1 MNGARVGGGGDGAE
15 VARSEIGADPSVLRV
30 SDPLRVIPH
39 VEELRAELEIG
50 AALLREKEVLE
61 DGKIPVVMAGAT
73 DEVLRRGKM
82 IAISLAIES
91 MAERGRPSSSV

>member
-1 MNGARVGGGGDGAE
+1 
-15 VARSEIGADPSVLRV
+15 
-30 SDPLRVIPH
+30 
-39 VEELRAELEIG
+39 LEIG